1 MFDNL
6 TKREKILAGA
16 TAGAFVIALIFG
28 GFFWLLGKFNAN
40 DEQLRTVALQI
51 EREEARTRQA
61 FAATR
66 RKSWYVGT
74 SLTSDI
80 DDAKNQYIDWL
91 FETLRDDIGVD
102 LEVKIERT
110 TELSHEGVKVADQIS
125 FSIRPQMKLSQ
136 LVQFLEQFY
145 SIDTLHRISS
155 FKLTPETQTVGGKK
169 VRTGELKTLFQI
181 QVLCLTA
188 AGRKSQFGQTFRD
201 TGLTPEQAEESIVR
215 RDIFGPENNSPVLK
229 VSTRSSYVTGN
240 DETIQLTA
248 TDADDDDLLTIEM
261 VSSEI
266 TEATFKHVAGQRKA
280 TLNVPG
286 QTAGSYKFVFK
297 VTDNGLPPRST
308 EKKATVRFRDKPAPR
323 VVKPKPK
330 APRVKMAEETRITGN
345 LRNREGQ
352 WVVLIKSQMDGKSF
366 RLTEGETFELDGEDW
381 RVVSIGESSAKLS
394 VAGEELTFKRGVPF
408 TKPSSQE
415 GDGGRVED
423 GRGRVDR
430 AE

>member
-1 MFDNL
+1 MFENL
-6 TKREKILAGA
+6 TKREKVLAGA

-28 GFFWLLGKFNAN
+28 GFFWVLGKFNAN
-40 DEQLRTVALQI
+40 EEQLRSVALQI

-61 FAATR
+61 LAATR

-91 FETLRDDIGVD
+91 KKTLRDDLGVNLPRGVD
-102 LEVKIERT
+102 LERT
-110 TELSHEGVKVADQIS
+110 SELSHEGVKVADQIS

-136 LVQFLEQFY
+136 LVRFLDQFY

-155 FKLTPETQTVGGKK
+155 FKLTPDTQTVGGKK
-169 VRTGELKTLFQI
+169 VRTGELKTSFQI

-188 AGRKSQFGQTFRD
+188 AGKKTQFGETFRD
-201 TGLTPEQAEESIVR
+201 SGLTVDQAQESIVR

-229 VSTRSSYVTGN
+229 VSTRSSYETGK
-240 DETIQLTA
+240 DQSIQLTA
-248 TDADDDDLLTIEM
+248 TDADDDDLLSIEL
-261 VSSEI
+261 VSGDI
-266 TEATFKHVAGQRKA
+266 AEATFQHVAGQRDA
-280 TLNVPG
+280 TLMIPG
-286 QTAGSYKFVFK
+286 QPVGSYSFVFK
-297 VTDNGLPPRST
+297 VTDNGLPARAT
-308 EKKATVRFRDKPAPR
+308 EKKATVRFKDKPAPR

-381 RVVSIGESSAKLS
+381 KVVSIDESSAKLL
-394 VAGEELTFKRGVPF
+394 VAGEELTFNRGENF
-408 TKPSSQE
+408 TKHLSQE
-415 GDGGRVED
+415 HVRE
-423 GRGRVDR
+423 
-430 AE
+430 